1 MMTVSANRVGC
12 FARTED
18 GAMTT
23 FGLFLIATIL
33 LLGGYAIDVSNVMR
47 ERTHLQMVADA
58 TGHAALVSREYGTQA
73 DAETAAL
80 SMSEANMPTGYF
92 GNVLDVT
99 NVTFGVWEPNT
110 RTFTATPGSR
120 SAVEV
125 EVDRNADNGNPT
137 DTFLLKM
144 VGIGAWDLTATAT
157 YTTYQ
162 PTCFREGFVAKGVV
176 DLQSNNNFS
185 NGFCIHSN
193 QYVSLNS
200 NNRFET
206 GTVVS
211 MPNVSDLD
219 IPNSGFETNLGLET
233 ALRPGSYH
241 IRIVERIDE
250 IIDTIDEVGS
260 PYRPDYITS
269 TTTNTTTKATIAAS
283 DLRANRINYWNCAR
297 GGKGTISNGEL
308 IKDVVIVS
316 TCEIKFGAG
325 VKVENSVIVTTN
337 TSAKSF
343 NSAAGFVLG
352 LDDNCAPG
360 GGAQLVTLGG
370 MNFAANLEIYGSQ
383 MLAIGDI
390 EFAAKADGVEGA
402 AMVSASTISGTS
414 NMDMAFCGVG
424 MDNNFQA
431 EYFRLV
437 N

>member
-1 MMTVSANRVGC
+1 MTETLNRSVG
-12 FARTED
+12 FARAED

-23 FGLFLIATIL
+23 FGLFLIATVL
-33 LLGGYAIDVSNVMR
+33 MVGGYAIDVSNVMR
-47 ERTHLQMVADA
+47 ERTHLQMVADSA
-58 TGHAALVSREYGTQA
+58 GHAALLSREYGTTEA
-73 DAETAAL
+73 AETAAL
-80 SMSEANMPTGYF
+80 NISQTNMPTGYY
-92 GNVLDVT
+92 GEVLDVT
-99 NVTFGVWEPNT
+99 NVTFGVWDTDT
-110 RTFTATPGSR
+110 RTFMPQAGSR

-125 EVDRNADNGNPT
+125 EVDRNAANGNPT
-137 DTFLLKM
+137 ATFLLKM
-144 VGIGAWDLTATAT
+144 VGIDAWDLTATAT

-193 QYVSLNS
+193 DYVSLNS
-200 NNRFET
+200 NNLFEP

-211 MPNVSDLD
+211 MPNLNDLD
-219 IPNSGFETNLGLET
+219 IPNSGFETNVGLET

-250 IIDTIDEVGS
+250 IIDTIDEVTS

-269 TTTNTTTKATIAAS
+269 TTTNTVKKNTIVAA
-283 DLRANRINYWNCAR
+283 DLRANKINYWNCSG
-297 GGKGTISNGEL
+297 GGKGTISNGEV
-308 IKDVVIVS
+308 IKDLVIVS
-316 TCEIKFGAG
+316 TCEIKFGSG
-325 VKVENSVIVTTN
+325 VKVENAVIVTTN

-343 NSAAGFVLG
+343 NSGSGFTLG
-352 LDDNCAPG
+352 LDDSCAPG

-390 EFAAKADGVEGA
+390 EFAARADGVEGA
-402 AMVSASTISGTS
+402 AMVSAGTISGTS